1 MITAGGPVVAH
12 LGGWRGDRLFVAP
25 DGGALA
31 PVAEL
36 GWDAHTQTTPQRRLR
51 VVADEILVLEPVSG
65 ALLVP
70 PLRVRRF
77 DLEGRETGR
86 EEGADESGAADLYF
100 LAERAG
106 PGPVRVRRAGLDPA
120 TGRPLFWEGALEVD
134 LMRDEPYC
142 SGVPLATGDAWWYP
156 VREEGLVRVGPG
168 GVEVYPGRP
177 APLVEAVGGR
187 AVCVGTRGGGP
198 GAWVDGTWHAFA
210 GAPLFPPY
218 RFPRLGIA
226 GPGGGSDIV
235 VLRRDGGDL
244 PVVGAGRARLA
255 EGGAPYTGLV
265 AVPGKLLA
273 LAEADGPRLQ
283 PVEL

>member
-1 MITAGGPVVAH
+1 MIAAAGPVVAH

-25 DGGALA
+25 DGGTLA

-51 VVADEILVLEPVSG
+51 VVSGEILVLEPVSG
-65 ALLVP
+65 PLLLP

-77 DLEGRETGR
+77 DLAGRETGR
-86 EEGADESGAADLYF
+86 EEGADESQAADLYF
-100 LAERAG
+100 LAERTA

-120 TGRPLFWEGALEVD
+120 TGRPLFCDGRVEVD

-156 VREEGLVRVGPG
+156 VREEGLVRVGPD
-168 GVEVYPGRP
+168 GVEVFPGRP

-187 AVCVGTRGGGP
+187 AVCVGTRRGQP
-198 GAWVDGTWHAFA
+198 GAWVDGTWHRFP
-210 GAPLFPPY
+210 GAPLFPRY

-226 GPGGGSDIV
+226 GPGAGSDIV
-235 VLRRDGGDL
+235 VLRRDGGEL
-244 PVVGAGRARLA
+244 PVVGRGRARLA
-255 EGGAPYTGLV
+255 GAGAPYSGLV

-273 LAEADGPRLQ
+273 LAEAGGPRLQ
-283 PVEL
+283 AVEL